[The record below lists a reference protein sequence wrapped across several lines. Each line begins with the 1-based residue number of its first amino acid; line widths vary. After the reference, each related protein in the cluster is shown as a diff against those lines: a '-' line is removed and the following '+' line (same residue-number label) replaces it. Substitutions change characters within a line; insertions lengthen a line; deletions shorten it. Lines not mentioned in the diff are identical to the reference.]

1 MKKFFFAAFVCLISA
16 TSFAREGVTTTVV
29 SRDTIFYNQALRS
42 VKSSDNVAYYRLL
55 AKESYKGVER
65 DIFQDFYPDGQKRL
79 EGGYSFLDL
88 GNDANTVLDG
98 HVTAYYPNGMEK
110 WHCNYKDGKR
120 EGYLTLHLRDGSIGV
135 VAYRE
140 GKSRF
145 DYMTITHPDGR
156 MEKVGLKHYSSLIQ

>member
-1 MKKFFFAAFVCLISA
+1 MKKFFLAAFVCLISA

-42 VKSSDNVAYYRLL
+42 VKGADNAAFYRLL

-88 GNDANTVLDG
+88 GNDANTVLNG
-98 HVTAYYPNGMEK
+98 EVTTYYQNGKEK
-110 WHCNYKDGKR
+110 WHGKYVNGMR
-120 EGYLTLHLRDGSIGV
+120 EGYFTLQMRDGSIGV

>member
-1 MKKFFFAAFVCLISA
+1 MKKFFLAAFVCLISA

-42 VKSSDNVAYYRLL
+42 VKSSENVAFYRLL

-88 GNDANTVLDG
+88 AMMPTQFLMV
-98 HVTAYYPNGMEK
+98 M
-110 WHCNYKDGKR
+110 
-120 EGYLTLHLRDGSIGV
+120 
-135 VAYRE
+135 
-140 GKSRF
+140 
-145 DYMTITHPDGR
+145 
-156 MEKVGLKHYSSLIQ
+156 

>member
-1 MKKFFFAAFVCLISA
+1 MKKFFLAAFVCLISA

-42 VKSSDNVAYYRLL
+42 VKGAENAAYYRLL

-65 DIFQDFYPDGQKRL
+65 DIFQ
-79 EGGYSFLDL
+79 LDL